1 LTIKIKKSKV
11 YFIMLIGIVGK
22 PNVGKSTFF
31 KSLTLSQVEIANYP
45 FTTIKANEGIGY
57 VKVECVEKK
66 FNVKCNSNYGYC
78 IDGYRFIP
86 VKLIDVPGLVPKAH
100 EGRGLGNKFLD
111 DLRQADALI
120 HVVDS
125 SGTVDEE
132 GRPTTDYDSSKDIK
146 WLEEEIE
153 HWFYNLIAKDW
164 QELKRKSQYIENKI
178 SLLVEKFTGL
188 KINENHIKET
198 IKRLNLE
205 ENFSLW
211 SSEELMEFVRELRKI
226 SKPIVIVAN
235 KADKGNVKNIEK
247 IKKETTSKVFVCSAE
262 IELALREASRD
273 GLIKYIPG
281 NSDFE
286 IIKKVD
292 EKRMKALEFIKS
304 YLEKY
309 KTTGVQEALNY
320 CVFELLRYIVVYPV
334 ENENKLTD
342 SKGNILPDAFLMP
355 PGSKAIDLAYKI
367 HEDIGNRFVA
377 AIHAITKQK
386 LSKNY
391 LLQHN
396 DVIKILTH

>member
-1 LTIKIKKSKV
+1 MIV
-11 YFIMLIGIVGK
+11 GIVGK

-31 KSLTLSQVEIANYP
+31 KALTLSQVEIANYP

-57 VKVECVEKK
+57 VRVECIERE
-66 FNVKCNSNYGYC
+66 FNVRCMPNYGYC

-86 VKLIDVPGLVPKAH
+86 IKIIDVPGLVPKAY

-111 DLRQADALI
+111 DLRQADVLI
-120 HVVDS
+120 HIVDA

-132 GRPTTDYDSSKDIK
+132 GRPTIGYDPSKDVK

-153 HWFYNLIAKDW
+153 YWFFNLIARDW
-164 QELKRKSQYIENKI
+164 QELKRKTKYVENKL
-178 SLLVEKFTGL
+178 SLLADKFTGL
-188 KINENHIKET
+188 KIDENQIKET
-198 IKRLNLE
+198 IKRLNLDE
-205 ENFSLW
+205 DFSLW
-211 SSEELMEFVRELRKI
+211 NSEQLLEFVRELRRI

-235 KADKGNVKNIEK
+235 KADKASKENIEK

-273 GLIKYIPG
+273 GIVKYIPG
-281 NSDFE
+281 SSNFE
-286 IIKKVD
+286 IIKQVD
-292 EKRMKALEFIKS
+292 EKRTNALEFIKN

-309 KTTGVQEALNY
+309 KSTGVQEGLNY
-320 CVFELLRYIVVYPV
+320 CVFDLLKYIVVYPV

-342 SKGNILPDAFLMP
+342 AKGNILPDAFLMP

-367 HEDIGNRFVA
+367 HEDIGKRFVA
-377 AIHAITKQK
+377 AINAITKQR

-391 LLQHN
+391 LLKNN